1 MIQDDVLASN
11 MYIYTIAIQCF
22 QTTSTL
28 QKREQNTVRRRALP
42 TSSNDAVP
50 FLG

>member
-22 QTTSTL
+22 QITGTL
-28 QKREQNTVRRRALP
+28 QKQEL
-42 TSSNDAVP
+42 
-50 FLG
+50 